1 MHYKKQI
8 TTLLGSFLIA
18 GTASMHAQ
26 QQATGPRSPV
36 SSELPDLSA
45 GTQELGVFGNVDWG
59 DDISYDLN
67 LTYAWFTKDNLE
79 VGVSTGISGVES
91 DLNLGLKVFTEYNWV
106 SGDSKWVPFVGGS
119 LGWATLES
127 DVFDGDAITV
137 GLEGGVKYFL
147 QSNVALSFSVGG
159 DYAFDDVFPGSD
171 DFNKRLNI
179 GTRFYF

>member
-1 MHYKKQI
+1 MHYKKQLTVLI
-8 TTLLGSFLIA
+8 GASLIA
-18 GTASMHAQ
+18 GAASMRAQ
-26 QQATGPRSPV
+26 DQATGPRSPA
-36 SSELPDLSA
+36 SNELPDLSA
-45 GTQELGVFGNVDWG
+45 GTRELGVFGNIDWG

-79 VGVSTGISGVES
+79 VGVSTGISGIES
-91 DLNLGLKVFTEYNWV
+91 DLNLGLELFSEYNWV

-127 DVFDGDAITV
+127 DVLDGDAITV
-137 GLEGGVKYFL
+137 GVEGGVKYFL

-159 DYAFDDVFPGSD
+159 DYAFDEIFPGGD